1 MSKKRTFKGDIKTAA
16 KKLSGVANRTAEFFG
31 LLEESPE
38 AAPQPNCGVDGCTTS
53 QVHRHPT
60 TIVDRSQMNGSGS
73 NRNAWEHDELDDD
86 LHAQARVL
94 LGHDCTEEC
103 KRPHQF
109 ETGATEHLPENVVS
123 MKDFKDRKKA
133 RKPEGY

>member
-1 MSKKRTFKGDIKTAA
+1 MSKKRTLKGDIKTAA

-38 AAPQPNCGVDGCTTS
+38 AAPQSNCGVDGCTTS

-73 NRNAWEHDELDDD
+73 NRNAWEHHELKAQHD
-86 LHAQARVL
+86 LSQF
-94 LGHDCTEEC
+94 
-103 KRPHQF
+103 KRADQF
-109 ETGATEHLPENVVS
+109 ETGVAEHLPENVVS